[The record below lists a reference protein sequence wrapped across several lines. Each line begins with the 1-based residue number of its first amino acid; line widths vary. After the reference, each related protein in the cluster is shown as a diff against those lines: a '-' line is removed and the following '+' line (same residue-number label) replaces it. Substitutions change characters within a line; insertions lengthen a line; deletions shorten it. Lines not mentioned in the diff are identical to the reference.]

1 MQGMKAKGM
10 SNNGAVSTLQSSPR
24 GCTEVKD
31 RNRVLLSIC

>member
-31 RNRVLLSIC
+31 RNRVPLSIC